1 MEGHKIKAMKQ
12 VNYFILFLFLS
23 IATSLVSCG
32 DDDNNEKPQ
41 AGITDPSWSNGET
54 LEIDKGKSL
63 SVSFNAAAKWVAQ
76 VTVGTD
82 WCKLNKTSGAKGQ
95 HTLELSVSTTTTAD
109 RTAKVSIYVDGYAPA
124 GFEVT
129 QRASEPA
136 ETEDMEVN
144 RQVDEYL
151 KEMYLWNDEYKTLPL
166 DFTQNYEDFF
176 YGALGS
182 MKTNTLDKRPAG
194 NGQYSLFSYIEK
206 KNPIGTTRS
215 GTQIEREQEYSFGF
229 TGMIAVKISND
240 KKYAF
245 CIQGVYPD
253 SPAST
258 AGIRRGT
265 YISKVNGQAITESN
279 MQSLFLDL
287 MLPESTPTLSLTE
300 FIIHEDNTT
309 ETKEMPAVTAK
320 AMYKNPI
327 LHKDVIE
334 TGGHKIGYLVYSE
347 FDAGFDDLL
356 FDAFKEFKSQGIED
370 LVLDLRYNGGGHVTS
385 ANLIASCVAG
395 SKSKG
400 KVFAKYR
407 YNADRM
413 KDKKDKN
420 LEEPF
425 LYDNYANLNS
435 SLSAGG
441 LDLGRLY
448 CLVGNQTASASELVI
463 NSLRGIDTEVVL
475 IGAQTTGK
483 NVGMEPVEVT
493 ARENT
498 YRVVPITFQT
508 YNAKGFGDYQ
518 DGFTPNI
525 PLDETDADGD
535 GYFDDYMDY
544 GKPEEPLLARAI
556 QEITGQTLP
565 QVRSLNRKTTG
576 RKILQMPVIYRPGH
590 DGMIKINE
598 PIR

>member
-1 MEGHKIKAMKQ
+1 MKKIH
-12 VNYFILFLFLS
+12 YFVLCLFLS
-23 IATSLVSCG
+23 VAASLTSCG
-32 DDDNNEKPQ
+32 DDNNDNSEKLQ
-41 AGITDPSWSNGET
+41 AGITNQSWN
-54 LEIDKGKSL
+54 DKEVLDISKGQDL
-63 SVSFNAAAKWVAQ
+63 SVSFTAVAKWTAIIS
-76 VTVGTD
+76 TTDKEKD
-82 WCKLNKTSGAKGQ
+82 WCKLDKSSGAKGAN
-95 HTLELSVSTTTTAD
+95 TLKLSVSTTASTD
-109 RTAKVSIYVDGYAPA
+109 RDAKVTIYVDGCTPA
-124 GFEVT
+124 YFQVKQKAT
-129 QRASEPA
+129 EPT

-166 DFTQNYEDFF
+166 DFTKNYEDFF
-176 YGALGS
+176 YDALGS

-194 NGQYSLFSYIEK
+194 NGKYTLFSYIEK
-206 KNPIGTTRS
+206 KNPIGTTRT

-229 TGMIAVKISND
+229 TGMIAVMISSD

-253 SPAST
+253 SPASA

-279 MQSLFLDL
+279 VQSLFLDL
-287 MLPESTPTLSLTE
+287 MFPESTPTLNLTE

-309 ETKEMPAVTAK
+309 ETKEMPAITAK

-327 LHKDVIE
+327 LYRDIIE
-334 TGGHKIGYLVYSE
+334 TGEHKIGYLVYSE
-347 FDAGFDDLL
+347 FDAGYDDLL
-356 FDAFKEFKSQGIED
+356 FDAFKEFKSQGIDD

-395 SKSKG
+395 SKSKDQ
-400 KVFAKYR
+400 VFAKYR

-413 KDKKDKN
+413 KKNDGKKP
-420 LEEPF
+420 EEPF
-425 LYDNYANLNS
+425 LYDHYANLQS
-435 SLSAGG
+435 SITAGG
-441 LDLGRLY
+441 LNLGRLY

-463 NSLRGIDTEVVL
+463 NSLRGIDTEVIL
-475 IGAQTTGK
+475 IGSQTTGK

-493 ARENT
+493 ARKNT

-508 YNAKGFGDYQ
+508 YNAKDFGDYQ
-518 DGFTPNI
+518 DGFTPDI
-525 PLDETDADGD
+525 PLDETDADKD

-544 GKPEEPLLARAI
+544 GKPEEPLLARAV
-556 QEITGQTLP
+556 QEITGQTPP
-565 QVRSLNRKTTG
+565 QVRSLNRKTIG
-576 RKILQMPVIYRPGH
+576 GKVLQMPIIYRPGH

-598 PIR
+598 PAQ